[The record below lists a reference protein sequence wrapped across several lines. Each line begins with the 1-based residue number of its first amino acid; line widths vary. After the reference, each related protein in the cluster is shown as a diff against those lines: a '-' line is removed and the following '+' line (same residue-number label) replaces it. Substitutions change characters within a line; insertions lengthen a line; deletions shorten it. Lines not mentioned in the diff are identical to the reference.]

1 MADCPKCGGA
11 MYDNRE
17 TKKNPKQ
24 PDFKCKDRD
33 CDGVIWPPREKKGG
47 APKREPLTPE
57 QVDEKRKALAA
68 LHSKTFK
75 HVLENYVRLAKEHDI
90 PPTLEGLSALTFQL
104 FKAQAEIQ

>member
-1 MADCPKCGGA
+1 MW
-11 MYDNRE
+11 DNRA
-17 TKKNPKQ
+17 TKTKPNA
-24 PDFKCKDRD
+24 PDFKCRDRS
-33 CDGVIWPPREKKGG
+33 CDGVIWPPRGERKGG

-68 LHSKTFK
+68 LHSKSFK
-75 HVLENYVRLAKEHDI
+75 HVLDNYVPLAKERGI